1 MIYRKTLLTA
11 LLTISLTGF
20 ASAGHAASDTI
31 RIVTDPTFPPME
43 MTIDGQRTGFDIE
56 LTEALGKAMGKKI
69 AWTDIDFKG
78 MIPAL
83 MRSEE
88 RRVGKECVSKCRSRW
103 SPDA

>member
-56 LTEALGKAMGKKI
+56 LTEALGKAMGQKI
-69 AWTDIDFKG
+69 AWPNIDFKG
-78 MIPAL
+78 LLTAIMSGRAAANNPAITITH
-83 MRSEE
+83 
-88 RRVGKECVSKCRSRW
+88 
-103 SPDA
+103 P